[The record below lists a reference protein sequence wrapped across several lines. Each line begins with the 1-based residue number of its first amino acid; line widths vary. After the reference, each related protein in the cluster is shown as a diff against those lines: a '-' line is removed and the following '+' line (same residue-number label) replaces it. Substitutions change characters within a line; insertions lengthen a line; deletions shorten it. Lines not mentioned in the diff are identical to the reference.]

1 MASSDAASNTPLL
14 AGLSEA
20 RAATQG
26 AAAQARWKPQ
36 LRGSTTYDARV
47 SFHWM
52 GLFLNV
58 VSIASTAVLITKAEY
73 LAAERAH
80 TLYAL
85 VACTIVA
92 VLGYFVE
99 ANRSSSLQYL
109 QGGPETSKTS
119 IRWMQYMQKVAP
131 VITMK
136 VTCYHTELQRYR
148 DSDGNDSVRE
158 TTAITHT
165 ASENMEFHAWAD
177 YSGAL
182 PSLYHASNLR
192 EVRGGSRTFLKERQ
206 KSARTKTSK
215 LHFNLC
221 RPWMFSCPNFIFSK
235 LELVE
240 VLRLLTTRLTAIFE
254 TWRNNFRPNMK
265 GEIRTC
271 RTNRLCTFLACKKIY
286 WSRMETQIVWWI
298 WLRTGWPRCFSCPGH
313 TAYGWKPSALRYIGN
328 SRKWYLA
335 MMISRRA
342 SRSQHRKLAMQ
353 LRSPYHPYFNIIM
366 GE

>member
-1 MASSDAASNTPLL
+1 
-14 AGLSEA
+14 
-20 RAATQG
+20 
-26 AAAQARWKPQ
+26 
-36 LRGSTTYDARV
+36 
-47 SFHWM
+47 M

-119 IRWMQYMQKVAP
+119 SRWMQYMQKVAP

-192 EVRGGSRTFLKERQ
+192 EVERREQNIPEGEAKVSENEDVKITLQPVPAVDVLVPKFHILQVRISGSVEAFDYETDCHLRDMAKQFQAKHEGRDTHMSYEQTVHLPGLQENILVTNGDPNCMVDLVTYWVATLLFMSWPYRIWLETKCAKVHWELKKVVSSHDDLKEGKQ
-206 KSARTKTSK
+206 EPAQET
-215 LHFNLC
+215 C
-221 RPWMFSCPNFIFSK
+221 D
-235 LELVE
+235 
-240 VLRLLTTRLTAIFE
+240 AI
-254 TWRNNFRPNMK
+254 TV
-265 GEIRTC
+265 
-271 RTNRLCTFLACKKIY
+271 
-286 WSRMETQIVWWI
+286 SV
-298 WLRTGWPRCFSCPGH
+298 
-313 TAYGWKPSALRYIGN
+313 
-328 SRKWYLA
+328 
-335 MMISRRA
+335 
-342 SRSQHRKLAMQ
+342 
-353 LRSPYHPYFNIIM
+353 SPVF
-366 GE
+366 